1 MKNPEADFEQAF
13 VDNYE
18 RLVNS
23 LTAIVGDR
31 ELARDSVQEAFV
43 KASTR
48 WRKIRGYDDP
58 MAWVRRV
65 AINRSRDHLR
75 ATERRRRREQRVVDQ
90 SRQVDPVDSDA
101 VDSAIRLHELLAG
114 LPPQQRA
121 AATLYYLEELPVDDI
136 AATLGISGG
145 AVKYHLNQARG
156 ALRVVVERDRHRH
169 E

>member
-1 MKNPEADFEQAF
+1 MKDLETDFEQAF

-23 LTAIVGDR
+23 LTAIIGDR
-31 ELARDSVQEAFV
+31 ELARDCVQEAFV

-48 WRKIRGYDDP
+48 WRKIRRYDDP
-58 MAWVRRV
+58 VAWIRRV

-75 ATERRRRREQRVVDQ
+75 ATERRRRRERKVVDQ
-90 SRQVDPVDSDA
+90 NPPVDPVDSDT
-101 VDSAIRLHELLAG
+101 VDAAIRLSELLAR
-114 LPPQQRA
+114 LPRQQRA
-121 AATLYYLEELPVDDI
+121 AATLFYLEELSVDDI

-156 ALRVVVERDRHRH
+156 TLRIVVERDRRVHD
-169 E
+169 

>member
-1 MKNPEADFEQAF
+1 MKNLDGDFEQAF

-75 ATERRRRREQRVVDQ
+75 ATERRRRRERKVIDQ
-90 SRQVDPVDSDA
+90 NPTLDPVDSDM
-101 VDSAIRLHELLAG
+101 VDAAIRLHDLLAR

-121 AATLYYLEELPVDDI
+121 AATLYYLEELSVDDI
-136 AATLGISGG
+136 ATTLGITGG
-145 AVKYHLNQARG
+145 AVKYHLNQAR
-156 ALRVVVERDRHRH
+156 ATLRIVVERDRRLH